1 MRVRI
6 GVANATK
13 ELDLE
18 VDDAEQV
25 VAEYEEADKA
35 GNRMFTVIESD
46 GRKHV
51 VLVAA
56 VLYIEFDP
64 DTRQS
69 VGFSPE

>member
-25 VAEYEEADKA
+25 VAEYEKADEA
-35 GNRMFTVIESD
+35 GNRMFTVTETD
-46 GRKHV
+46 GKKHM

-56 VLYIEFDP
+56 VLYVEFEP
-64 DTRQS
+64 DKRLS

>member
-25 VAEYEEADKA
+25 VAEYEKA
-35 GNRMFTVIESD
+35 ENDGDRMFTVTETD
-46 GRKHV
+46 GKRHM

-56 VLYIEFDP
+56 VLYIEFEP
-64 DTRQS
+64 DKRLS
-69 VGFSPE
+69 VGFAPE